1 MTNRMKLFAAVAAV
15 ALPAAM
21 AGAQSTAPGGG
32 AHRPTTHATHMTT
45 PRAETPAPAPAP
57 TANTA
62 TEDAQDATAQPA
74 NAPAAVNQNAEPG
87 TRANAAAQAQIPPAE
102 QAAPAAQAQAATQ
115 APSTAPATARA
126 ATANAQAQAAATPPA
141 AALPVRAATAADLH
155 AGVQVRDQSGGV
167 VGTVE
172 TADASGAVV
181 STGTIRARLPL
192 TSFGTNGQALVISM
206 TRGQLEAAA
215 THSQP
220 QPSAG

>member
-1 MTNRMKLFAAVAAV
+1 MHILEAMMTNRMRLLAAVAAV

-32 AHRPTTHATHMTT
+32 AHRPTTHSTRNGTAQTEA
-45 PRAETPAPAPAP
+45 PRAQADNP
-57 TANTA
+57 A
-62 TEDAQDATAQPA
+62 TEDAQGS
-74 NAPAAVNQNAEPG
+74 NQNAEPA
-87 TRANAAAQAQIPPAE
+87 TQANAAAQAQTPPADE
-102 QAAPAAQAQAATQ
+102 AAPAAQAQAAAQ
-115 APSTAPATARA
+115 PPAASAPASAQPPA
-126 ATANAQAQAAATPPA
+126 ASAPASAQAQAAATPPA
-141 AALPVRAATAADLH
+141 GAAPVRAATSADLR
-155 AGVQVRDQSGGV
+155 AGVQVRDQAGGV

-215 THSQP
+215 AQAQP
-220 QPSAG
+220 HPRAG